1 MPRDIETIDNVVFML
16 YAAEEDMT
24 EAEKA
29 VLGFSFCHLSELDWI
44 AHDED
49 DEKPED
55 CDRVI
60 EYIPG
65 KTKDKNVLRDM
76 FKIAA
81 YLGDRC
87 RLSVHVSSKCVHT
100 SVDTNGTN
108 RMSIFENHLHDA
120 MRKRIS
126 RAVNILQGSGGP
138 SDE

>member
-1 MPRDIETIDNVVFML
+1 MPRDIETIKNTSFLL
-16 YAAEEDMT
+16 YASEKDME

-29 VLGFSFCHLSELDWI
+29 VLGFQFCHLSTLDW
-44 AHDED
+44 HPSDED
-49 DEKPED
+49 DEKPD
-55 CDRVI
+55 NCDRVI
-60 EYIPG
+60 EYCPG
-65 KTKDKNVLRDM
+65 TTQGKSILHDM

-87 RLSVHVSSKCVHT
+87 WLSVGINAGWIYT
-100 SVDTNGTN
+100 NVDTTGRN
-108 RMSIFENHLHDA
+108 RMSVFENHLHDA